1 MFRGFSSLSPSLLPF
16 GASLAYIKTTTYE
29 TKIEFLAGF
38 TAILPIFRKR
48 HFSNL
53 LFLLNTNSH
62 SGSFAARGEVVD
74 FSGFFF
80 PPFLLAGDSS
90 GFPVSQ
96 RYGSLEGF
104 YQFSP
109 QGNDAMFVYAVMSV
123 DTVGI
128 GAGLTVLSPAASGY
142 TSFNVP
148 IQYSSNDV
156 PNRCYIQIFAGD
168 TTGAVGGSAGT
179 FFLIDDVVLSG
190 PSGINLVL
198 DPGIP
203 QEFVLK
209 QNYPNPFNPSTTI
222 EFSLPAA
229 GQVSLIVYNALG
241 QEVARL
247 VDNRNMGAGTYRLEW
262 TAESLPSGVYV
273 YRLFAG
279 QHSLSGKMILQK

>member
-1 MFRGFSSLSPSLLPF
+1 MNKRFWFVSKLL
-16 GASLAYIKTTTYE
+16 TV
-29 TKIEFLAGF
+29 
-38 TAILPIFRKR
+38 
-48 HFSNL
+48 
-53 LFLLNTNSH
+53 LFLTLSAYAQVPPNGDFEQWSGNFPLNWFTSNVPGFFEPVTQSTNSH